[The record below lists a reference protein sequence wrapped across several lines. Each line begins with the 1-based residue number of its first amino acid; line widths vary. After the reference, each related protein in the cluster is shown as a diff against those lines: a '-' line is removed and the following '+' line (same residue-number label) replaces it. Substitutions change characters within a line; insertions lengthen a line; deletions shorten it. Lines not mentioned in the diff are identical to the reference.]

1 MTPQRFM
8 RERETGNGEM
18 DIFRRLRGDVER
30 LFDDFSRGFGWHPDP
45 SIFGTLSP
53 HLDVT
58 ESDDGVTMTAELPG
72 MDEKDVE
79 VTLTGDLLSI
89 KGEKKEEHEEKKK
102 DYHLKERSWGSFER
116 TVRMPFRADSDAI
129 KASFS
134 KGVLK
139 VEVPKPADVKKA
151 CKKIEVKSA

>member
-1 MTPQRFM
+1 MTLQRFT
-8 RERETGNGEM
+8 REHGTGNGEV

-30 LFDDFSRGFGWHPDP
+30 LFDDFSHGLGWHLDP

-58 ESDDGVTMTAELPG
+58 ESDDGMTVTAELPG

-102 DYHLKERSWGSFER
+102 DYYLKERSWGSFER
-116 TVRMPFRADSDAI
+116 TVRMPFQAESDAV

-139 VEVPKPADVKKA
+139 VEVPKPADLKKA
-151 CKKIEVKSA
+151 CKKIAVKAA